1 MSTTGADTRFDKS
14 EIFDRVAALLGVAA
28 LSPLIALI
36 GLLVKLDSPGP
47 VFFKQ
52 KRIGLKETQFT
63 AYKFRTMTENADK
76 EWHPPQRVNDF
87 STFVFHSIWPDKRV
101 TRLGRILRTSSL
113 DELPQLFNVVR
124 GDMRLVG
131 PRPDEPYLVEAV
143 PPGVPPP
150 PRREARHHRPRP
162 GQRSL
167 GFDVLSDDGVRFA
180 VRRPSSLPAG
190 PGHPGPHTVRS
201 RAEGRSPVTPGPRF
215 EPSRMKG
222 AAAR

>member
-1 MSTTGADTRFDKS
+1 LSTTGADARFDKS

-87 STFVFHSIWPDKRV
+87 SSFVFHSIWPDKRV
-101 TRLGRILRTSSL
+101 TRLGRILRASSL

-131 PRPDEPYLVEAV
+131 PRPDEPYLVKQYRPEFHRRHDV
-143 PPGVPPP
+143 KPGITGLAQVN
-150 PRREARHHRPRP
+150 
-162 GQRSL
+162 
-167 GFDVLSDDGVRFA
+167 
-180 VRRPSSLPAG
+180 
-190 PGHPGPHTVRS
+190 
-201 RAEGRSPVTPGPRF
+201 GRSDLTYSQMMAYDLQYVDHHPFRRDLAILARTLSVVARK
-215 EPSRMKG
+215 EG
-222 AAAR
+222 AR

>member
-1 MSTTGADTRFDKS
+1 M
-14 EIFDRVAALLGVAA
+14 

-101 TRLGRILRTSSL
+101 TRLGRILRTSSI

-131 PRPDEPYLVEAV
+131 PRPDEPYLVEQYRPEFHRRHDV
-143 PPGVPPP
+143 KPGITGLAQVN
-150 PRREARHHRPRP
+150 
-162 GQRSL
+162 
-167 GFDVLSDDGVRFA
+167 
-180 VRRPSSLPAG
+180 
-190 PGHPGPHTVRS
+190 
-201 RAEGRSPVTPGPRF
+201 GRSDLTYSQMMAYDLHYVDHHPFRQDLAILARTLSVVARK
-215 EPSRMKG
+215 EG
-222 AAAR
+222 AR